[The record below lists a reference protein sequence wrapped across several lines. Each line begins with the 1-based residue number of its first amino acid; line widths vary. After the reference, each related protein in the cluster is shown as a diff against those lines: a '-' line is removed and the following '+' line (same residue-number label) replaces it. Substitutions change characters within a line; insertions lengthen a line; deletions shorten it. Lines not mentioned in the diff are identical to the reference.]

1 MLEETTKERLL
12 HEERLQ
18 NFYKSFILIV
28 FDSEIRQVQGG
39 MAIDIMV
46 VFAYIKSYISISIV
60 YIYSS

>member
-1 MLEETTKERLL
+1 MKNACN
-12 HEERLQ
+12 